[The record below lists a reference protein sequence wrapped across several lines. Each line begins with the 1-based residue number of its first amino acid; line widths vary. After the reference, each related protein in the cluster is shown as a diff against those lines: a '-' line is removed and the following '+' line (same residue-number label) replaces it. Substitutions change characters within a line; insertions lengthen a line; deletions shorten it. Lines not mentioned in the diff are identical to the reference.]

1 MSMDDED
8 ILITPILSKERI
20 LYKGF
25 NPFKVRSG
33 SSSIQA
39 DTRISYF
46 PWRSKK
52 E

>member
-1 MSMDDED
+1 MDNGN
-8 ILITPILSKERI
+8 ILITPPLSKERK

-39 DTRISYF
+39 HVKSSYF
-46 PWRSKK
+46 PWKGKK
-52 E
+52 RAK